1 MDNNQ
6 NNGYFDR
13 SSEQIP
19 NGNMASPLSPLAPD
33 AAHPT
38 SGMAVGA
45 LICGILSIIFGCCCG
60 VGILPAII
68 GMILALVDRKR
79 NAGFGGVALAGL
91 ICSIIG
97 GAISLLLLVSTVAV
111 IVGTASDPEFMSI
124 YQSMLEAEEEIIVY

>member
-1 MDNNQ
+1 MSVMD
-6 NNGYFDR
+6 
-13 SSEQIP
+13 
-19 NGNMASPLSPLAPD
+19 
-33 AAHPT
+33 
-38 SGMAVGA
+38 
-45 LICGILSIIFGCCCG
+45 
-60 VGILPAII
+60 
-68 GMILALVDRKR
+68 LALVDRKR